1 MSCRSFGQRFPNDA
15 KRIFIPSKPCPPCDQ
30 VRGPPARLKGT
41 PPPQVASRL
50 GDPAPVLPTAD
61 LELGGSLP
69 RGEGNGPS
77 RSGASKTVVGNGCRL
92 ARMVSPKL
100 KQCFRIG
107 FFFFK
112 SSPLLPPRRP
122 RLPAETRRP
131 SPAPPGARE
140 TGPRRSPRSRAMAA
154 GGQAAALGSSAALP
168 WSRPL
173 RPTLSAPGGASEATP
188 LPFPLLRR
196 ACPSAPLWAPR
207 RPSWRHTRWEPMVPK
222 TSRGDRPP
230 YRKTFLASG
239 FFPPSHYF

>member
-92 ARMVSPKL
+92 ARMVSPEL
-100 KQCFRIG
+100 KTMLPDWL
-107 FFFFK
+107 FFFK
-112 SSPLLPPRRP
+112 NQAPFYHQGDP

-140 TGPRRSPRSRAMAA
+140 AGPRRSPRSRAMAA

-168 WSRPL
+168 
-173 RPTLSAPGGASEATP
+173 
-188 LPFPLLRR
+188 
-196 ACPSAPLWAPR
+196 
-207 RPSWRHTRWEPMVPK
+207 
-222 TSRGDRPP
+222 
-230 YRKTFLASG
+230 
-239 FFPPSHYF
+239 